1 MMYGEGYTTTSMV
14 FVHNLNLIV
23 KKYQIN
29 PNGGIILEN
38 KQLVSLKMSM
48 SHEKHTGWGSILD

>member
-1 MMYGEGYTTTSMV
+1 MMYGGYTTTSVV

-29 PNGGIILEN
+29 PHGGVILEN
-38 KQLVSLKMSM
+38 KHLVSLKCQC
-48 SHEKHTGWGSILD
+48 HETHTQTGELF

>member
-1 MMYGEGYTTTSMV
+1 MV